1 MASSQKVSEMQ
12 RHPNQTP
19 LSQSP
24 RGPPFAPQ
32 RQQSLQAT
40 APFSA
45 SQIPTSPSTSG
56 PSSYSPSPLANQG
69 PTYAAQARPAFPHT
83 NTQVQVVDHA
93 VPQPQP
99 PHSPSYILQPDPN
112 AEDGITLADIPQ
124 FIEAT
129 QNRSLPNTHG
139 RPHIAEL
146 PPHELLLVKYAALL
160 VIAKSPLGDP
170 ALVEEMIEF
179 LEAKKGGFWNKLFNK
194 GDKKNMKK
202 KGIPPF
208 YINPVIRCSH
218 DL

>member
-1 MASSQKVSEMQ
+1 MASSQKISEIQ
-12 RHPNQTP
+12 KPQNQTP
-19 LSQSP
+19 FNQSL

-32 RQQSLQAT
+32 RQQSLQAV
-40 APFSA
+40 APLSA
-45 SQIPTSPSTSG
+45 SQTPASPSAGG
-56 PSSYSPSPLANQG
+56 PSSYSPSPLAAQG
-69 PTYAAQARPAFPHT
+69 PTYAAQVRPAFPHT

-93 VPQPQP
+93 VSQP
-99 PHSPSYILQPDPN
+99 PHSPSYILPPDPN
-112 AEDGITLADIPQ
+112 AEDGITLADLPQ

-129 QNRSLPNTHG
+129 QNRSLPNAHG

-160 VIAKSPLGDP
+160 IIAKSPLGDP

-202 KGIPPF
+202 KGRVPF
-208 YINPVIRCSH
+208 I
-218 DL
+218 LTQ